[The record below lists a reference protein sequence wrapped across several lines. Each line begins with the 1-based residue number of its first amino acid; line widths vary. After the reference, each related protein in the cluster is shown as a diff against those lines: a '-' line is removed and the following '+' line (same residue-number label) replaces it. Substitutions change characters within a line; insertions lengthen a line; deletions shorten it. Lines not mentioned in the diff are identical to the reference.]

1 VVNQAL
7 ISPRFFVLCRT
18 FEIGFH
24 PRSERLLGGL
34 GINHSSATVIT
45 SINKYDFKGISSLAN
60 WTRKVNSSLIIIGD
74 KKTPRYPLELVDGI
88 TYISLDQQSKE
99 FPKLAEALPVNHYS
113 RKNIGYVKAHKL
125 GVKLLLDTDDDN
137 CPTIDFFAKIISNY
151 RIIPSK
157 KSWINVYRYFGQKNL
172 WPRGLP
178 LSAAYTETED
188 AQEVLIKGGL
198 MSELMN
204 LETQSPLSIGAFQSL
219 VDGDP
224 DLDAIGRML
233 YPGKHDFEN
242 LPILILTSDQ
252 MCPTN
257 SQATL
262 WCSDL
267 LPLTYLPITASFRM
281 TDIWRGI
288 IVQEFMSCMGYR
300 TAFGKLFITQE
311 RNPHNQSEDFISEVS
326 GHIYNEEIRAIAKSI
341 WAKHCTSFKSTLD
354 AKNVL
359 YLIYEELVSCKILL
373 PSELKA
379 LAAYLDCFTTA

>member
-1 VVNQAL
+1 VDLAL
-7 ISPRFFVLCRT
+7 TSHRFLVLCRT

-24 PRSERLLGGL
+24 PEPENVFGGM
-34 GINHSSATVIT
+34 GINHSSATIIT
-45 SINKYDFKGISSLAN
+45 SINSHDSKGITSLSN
-60 WTRKVNSSLIIIGD
+60 WTRKVNSLLIIIGD
-74 KKTPRYPLELVDGI
+74 KKTPSYPLELVDGI
-88 TYISLDQQSKE
+88 SYISLHQQFKE

-113 RKNIGYVKAHKL
+113 RKNIGYVKAHQL
-125 GVKLLLDTDDDN
+125 GVKLFLDTDDDN
-137 CPTIDFFAKIISNY
+137 CPTIDFFKKIISNY
-151 RIIPSK
+151 RVIPSK
-157 KSWINVYRYFGQKNL
+157 NSWINVYRYFGQKNL

-178 LSAAYTETED
+178 LSAAYTETGD
-188 AQEVLIKGGL
+188 AKEILITGGML
-198 MSELMN
+198 SDLMN
-204 LETQSPLSIGAFQSL
+204 LESQSPLSIGAFQSL
-219 VDGDP
+219 VDNDP

-233 YPGKHDFEN
+233 FPGKHDFEN
-242 LPILILTSDQ
+242 LPILILNSEQ

-267 LPLTYLPITASFRM
+267 LPLAYLPITSSFRM

-288 IVQEFMSCMGYR
+288 IIQEFMSCMGYR
-300 TAFGKLFITQE
+300 TAFGKLFINQE
-311 RNPHNQSEDFISEVS
+311 RNPHSQSEDFISEVS

-341 WAKHCTSFKSTLD
+341 WTKYCTSFKSTLD

-379 LAAYLDCFTTA
+379 LAAYLDCFTTT

>member
-1 VVNQAL
+1 MVNQAL
-7 ISPRFFVLCRT
+7 VSPRFFVLCRT

-24 PRSERLLGGL
+24 PPLEHLLGGL

-45 SINKYDFKGISSLAN
+45 SINSYDFKGISSLAN

-74 KKTPRYPLELVDGI
+74 KKT
-88 TYISLDQQSKE
+88 
-99 FPKLAEALPVNHYS
+99 
-113 RKNIGYVKAHKL
+113 IGYVKAHQL

-137 CPTIDFFAKIISNY
+137 CPTIDFFATIISNY

-219 VDGDP
+219 VDSDP

-233 YPGKHDFEN
+233 FPGKHDFEN

-281 TDIWRGI
+281 TDIWR
-288 IVQEFMSCMGYR
+288 
-300 TAFGKLFITQE
+300 
-311 RNPHNQSEDFISEVS
+311 
-326 GHIYNEEIRAIAKSI
+326 
-341 WAKHCTSFKSTLD
+341 
-354 AKNVL
+354 
-359 YLIYEELVSCKILL
+359 
-373 PSELKA
+373 
-379 LAAYLDCFTTA
+379 